1 MNLIL
6 NNCWKQFD
14 ILEVSSVLS
23 TDEVHWPHPCL
34 CPVFFSGTNL
44 IPLLISEYLFPASKL
59 VLEGGLGMDSLS
71 ASKNYW
77 AKCTGKESRHAAYHL
92 LAQLVVSSQQ
102 NLTVLVGH
110 LVSLHH
116 TLNPDILKE
125 FQVHASI
132 PHNIIFLRLSKLGLR
147 CH

>member
-1 MNLIL
+1 M
-6 NNCWKQFD
+6 
-14 ILEVSSVLS
+14 
-23 TDEVHWPHPCL
+23 
-34 CPVFFSGTNL
+34 FFAGTTL
-44 IPLLISEYLFPASKL
+44 IPLLIFEYLFPASKL

-92 LAQLVVSSQQ
+92 LVQLVVSSQQ

-125 FQVHASI
+125 FQVHTSI
-132 PHNIIFLRLSKLGLR
+132 PHDIIFWGSVNLR
-147 CH
+147 CKILLDF

>member
-1 MNLIL
+1 MFL
-6 NNCWKQFD
+6 
-14 ILEVSSVLS
+14 
-23 TDEVHWPHPCL
+23 
-34 CPVFFSGTNL
+34 SGTTL
-44 IPLLISEYLFPASKL
+44 IQLLIFEYLFPASKL

-102 NLTVLVGH
+102 NLTALVGH

-125 FQVHASI
+125 FQVHKRFCMRFS
-132 PHNIIFLRLSKLGLR
+132 LGFIVS
-147 CH
+147 

>member
-1 MNLIL
+1 M
-6 NNCWKQFD
+6 
-14 ILEVSSVLS
+14 
-23 TDEVHWPHPCL
+23 
-34 CPVFFSGTNL
+34 FFPGTTL

-92 LAQLVVSSQQ
+92 LTQLVVSSQQ
-102 NLTVLVGH
+102 NLTALVGH

-125 FQVHASI
+125 FQVQTDTHYI
-132 PHNIIFLRLSKLGLR
+132 TLFLRLSVGFGCKTLYDYR
-147 CH
+147 HKFFHSAF